1 MCPWPAAAHEL
12 TLAVECHTRRPAAPP
27 ACAPL
32 RDLPQEVCV
41 TGRTAQGRTMKE
53 LIEHIARSLV
63 EYPEELEIREV
74 DGTQVTVFELRAAK
88 TDLGKLIGK
97 HGKTVEAIRTVLQA
111 ASAKCGKRAVL
122 EVLE

>member
-1 MCPWPAAAHEL
+1 
-12 TLAVECHTRRPAAPP
+12 
-27 ACAPL
+27 
-32 RDLPQEVCV
+32 
-41 TGRTAQGRTMKE
+41 MKE

-74 DGTQVTVFELRAAK
+74 DGTQVTVFELRAAR
-88 TDLGKLIGK
+88 TDMGKLIGK